1 GTPVPLLQY
10 DYAGSTISISAQ
22 LEEKSIKEKSFHLSR
37 KERLHC
43 FDFLR

>member
-22 LEEKSIKEKSFHLSR
+22 LEEKSIKEKCFSDVQDLPILSS
-37 KERLHC
+37 
-43 FDFLR
+43 